1 MSSVNSLLAT
11 EQRVVKQLIL
21 DLAAR
26 DRVLQLAA
34 PLGRTRAT
42 ILMAHRF
49 ADAERGTPGLDAT
62 ALRTGLELLRRHK
75 FNIVPLADL
84 VRQLRQGDLLPP
96 RTVAFTVDDGYADFG
111 RIAAPVFAAYDCP
124 VTVFVTTGFVDRAL
138 WNWWDKLEFV
148 MRHSA
153 RSGFTLEVHRLPL
166 RESWFSEEERALVQA
181 RVTELLKVVPEEH
194 KQEAITALAD
204 ALAVELPADA
214 PLAYAA
220 MTWDEIRACERS
232 GTSFGPHTVTH
243 PILSRVSAARAE
255 AEIRGSW
262 ERLRAGVS
270 SPDPVFCYPSGT
282 PGSFSDR
289 DGAIV
294 RDLGLL
300 GAVSAFPGYVRH
312 HDYRG
317 PDSPRLFDIPR
328 FGYPEQERLFRHII
342 FGLQS
347 AKLWLGRLARGRRLR
362 DRSGHTRLVKDYTL
376 MRAAD

>member
-1 MSSVNSLLAT
+1 M
-11 EQRVVKQLIL
+11 KQFIL

-26 DRVLQLAA
+26 DRVLQLTT

-42 ILMAHRF
+42 VLMAHRF
-49 ADAERGTPGLDAT
+49 ADSEAGTPGLDPAP
-62 ALRTGLELLRRHK
+62 LRTSLELLRRHK

-96 RTVAFTVDDGYADFG
+96 RTVAFTVDDGYADFA
-111 RIAAPVFAAYDCP
+111 RVAAPLFAAYDCP

-138 WNWWDKLEFV
+138 WNWWDKVEFV
-148 MRHSA
+148 MRHSTRA
-153 RSGFTLEVHRLPL
+153 AFTLGIHGLPL
-166 RESWFSEEERALVQA
+166 SESWSSDEERALVQA
-181 RVTELLKVVPEEH
+181 RLTELLKVVPEEH

-204 ALAVELPADA
+204 ALAVELPTHA
-214 PLAYAA
+214 PPAYGA

-232 GTSFGPHTVTH
+232 GISFGPHTVTH
-243 PILSRVSAARAE
+243 PILSRVSAASAE
-255 AEIRGSW
+255 VEIRGSW
-262 ERLRAGVS
+262 ERLRVEVS
-270 SPDPVFCYPSGT
+270 SPAPVFCYPSGT

-289 DGAIV
+289 DRTIV

-312 HDYRG
+312 HHFRT

-328 FGYPEQERLFRHII
+328 FGYPEQERLFRHTI

-347 AKLWLGRLARGRRLR
+347 AKLWLGRLASRRRSR
-362 DRSGHTRLVKDYTL
+362 DWFAHTRLVNDYALLRTT
-376 MRAAD
+376 AG